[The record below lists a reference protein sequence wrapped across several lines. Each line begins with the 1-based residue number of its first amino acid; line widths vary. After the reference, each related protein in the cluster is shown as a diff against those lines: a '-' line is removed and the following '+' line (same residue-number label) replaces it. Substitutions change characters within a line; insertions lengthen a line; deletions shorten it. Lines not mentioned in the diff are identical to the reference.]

1 MTAAFNVEWMWAV
14 FVFAPICDCV
24 YEMCLYFNRYC
35 FFFAFHQIS
44 IVFHLYS
51 YWKKN
56 LFGLNCICNDFVR
69 VCVCFYSYL
78 YQNIHGCIFDC
89 ICILGGW
96 FHCMLHHLGWQ
107 APWICIDCEGCI
119 LLPRVSQNYICFPQ
133 QLMQQAKSFCL
144 LVLSF
149 RSSLD
154 VKIVYLCGGML

>member
-1 MTAAFNVEWMWAV
+1 MNVRAV
-14 FVFAPICDCV
+14 FVFAPIRDRV

-35 FFFAFHQIS
+35 FCFLLLLRFTKYQLCFICIRIGGKICLVW
-44 IVFHLYS
+44 IVFVTIL
-51 YWKKN
+51 
-56 LFGLNCICNDFVR
+56 C
-69 VCVCFYSYL
+69 VCVCVSTRICIKTY
-78 YQNIHGCIFDC
+78 IVCIFDC

-133 QLMQQAKSFCL
+133 QRMQQAKSFCL